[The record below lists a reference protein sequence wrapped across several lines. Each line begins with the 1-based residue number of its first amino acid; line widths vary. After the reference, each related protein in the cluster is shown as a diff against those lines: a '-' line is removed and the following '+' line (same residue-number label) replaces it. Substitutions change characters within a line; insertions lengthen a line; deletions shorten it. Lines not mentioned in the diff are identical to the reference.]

1 MIDARQHEIGKLFGY
16 DTEEITITSAEGGIG
31 LTASKLTTSPK
42 PKEVFIQCETAQCRY
57 YYDGTVPTSSSGFLL
72 NPLDTVRIKGVSN
85 LANFRAIRT
94 GSTSAKLTVCYE
106 R

>member
-16 DTEEITITSAEGGIG
+16 DFEEITVTSVAIG

-42 PKEVFIQCETAQCRY
+42 PKEVFIFCETAQCRY
-57 YYDGTVPTSSSGFLL
+57 RYDSGTPTSSSGIPL
-72 NPLDTVRIKGVSN
+72 NPFDSLRVKGVTN
-85 LANFRAIRT
+85 LANLLFIRT
-94 GSTSAKLTVCYE
+94 GSTSSKLTVVYE

>member
-16 DTEEITITSAEGGIG
+16 SSEEITVASVAIG
-31 LTASKLTTSPK
+31 LTASKLVTSPK

-57 YYDGTVPTSSSGFLL
+57 YYHGDDPTSSSGFIL

-85 LANFRAIRT
+85 LVNFRAIRT
-94 GSTSAKLTVCYE
+94 GTVSSKLTVIYE

>member
-16 DTEEITITSAEGGIG
+16 DYEEITVASVAIG
-31 LTASKLTTSPK
+31 LTSSKLITSPK

-57 YYDGTVPTSSSGFLL
+57 YYHGDDPTSSSGILL
-72 NPLDTVRIKGVSN
+72 NPYDTVRIKGVAN
-85 LANFRAIRT
+85 LNNFRAIRT
-94 GSTSAKLTVCYE
+94 GSTSAKLTVIYE